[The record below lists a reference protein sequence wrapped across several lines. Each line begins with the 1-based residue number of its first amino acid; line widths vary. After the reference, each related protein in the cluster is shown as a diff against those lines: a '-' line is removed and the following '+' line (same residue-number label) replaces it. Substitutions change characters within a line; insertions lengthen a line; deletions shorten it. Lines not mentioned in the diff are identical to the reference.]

1 MKAFVKELFEKEW
14 DMHDKVLCVMNAA
27 LMGLVVGFVFSPIK
41 KGMQIWSHNG
51 CNNGCNSGNNKGIP
65 EKKEKADKEK
75 KKKNQK

>member
-51 CNNGCNSGNNKGIP
+51 CNNGCHSGNNNGT
-65 EKKEKADKEK
+65 DEK
-75 KKKNQK
+75 KKKADKKKKEKKE